1 MASTS
6 SGQANGV
13 PPSSAAGPSQ
23 PASQPTQNTA
33 TSGSSTVP
41 NTQSTT
47 GGGASSAPA
56 PAAATSAPTAATAA
70 APSSPTSP
78 ATTTHAPRPRDA
90 RTIELLLTSQGVT
103 SFDSR
108 VPLLLLD
115 FAYRHTSSILSDA
128 LHLSTDPY
136 TTQAGAKPSA
146 SSGAAPTA
154 PSNSDAVVTTNAVN
168 LAIASRQA
176 YQFRGGIGGGG
187 GGGGGGGT
195 SKDWLQELARERNK
209 IALPRVL
216 ANEWGVR
223 LPNERFVLSGMGW
236 GLRDQWAQDGA
247 DSDED
252 DEDGDGDGEGGA
264 GDSMEGL
271 ETSGGPKIKNEAG
284 EGGDEGGG
292 LDELLGDDIG
302 DEDMDGME

>member
-1 MASTS
+1 MATAS
-6 SGQANGV
+6 SIQPNGV

-70 APSSPTSP
+70 APPSPTSP
-78 ATTTHAPRPRDA
+78 ATTHAPRPRDA

-115 FAYRHTSSILSDA
+115 FAYRHTSSILNDA

-236 GLRDQWAQDGA
+236 GLRDQWAHGGA

-252 DEDGDGDGEGGA
+252 DRDMDGDDDGDGGV

-271 ETSGGPKIKNEAG
+271 ESSGAPKTKDEPG
-284 EGGDEGGG
+284 EGGG
-292 LDELLGDDIG
+292 LDELLADDIG
-302 DEDMDGME
+302 DEDMEGME